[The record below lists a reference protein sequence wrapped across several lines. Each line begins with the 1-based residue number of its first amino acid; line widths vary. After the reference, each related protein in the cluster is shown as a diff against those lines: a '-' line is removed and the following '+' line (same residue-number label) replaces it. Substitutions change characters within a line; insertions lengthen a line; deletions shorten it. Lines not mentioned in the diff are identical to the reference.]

1 MSARHQPVGSSR
13 ALLAPPQYERHGS
26 PGMSALA
33 TPVGVSLEGS
43 TLPFVHLSSANQS
56 LSLHDASVGALARLP
71 GPVCT
76 LSVVGSTRD
85 GKSSWLNMYS
95 EWLRSA
101 WPEATRHAPSSFLV
115 EHAAFGTGTLGSW
128 LRVLSSGEEGA
139 FLPRTECRSLALI
152 DTQGMQAQAERGELS
167 MFTLNLLLSSTVVWN
182 VMYQYNE
189 DALEVL
195 RAAFAHVQATLPR
208 EPFGRDSPN
217 LVVVLRDARLRMQ
230 QAGRSIPPEG
240 LLHAAL
246 QPVGDRLDATR
257 TAIVS
262 LFPNRTMFTMR
273 HPESA
278 ELAELAEE
286 GLPDQ
291 KSAFWKSFEAS
302 ALKVTSRLT
311 PKLADGVALGGPL
324 LAATARSLAMSASK
338 HGSSDSAALTREAL
352 LERGRVTFEAQRAR
366 RKARATPHATPA
378 ATPTSGT

>member
-1 MSARHQPVGSSR
+1 MSRFLVLSLACVGPVRVLGGSFRMSARHQPVGSSR

-302 ALKVTSRLT
+302 ALKVYTQRPSLTLAELPPLPPPVLSRV
-311 PKLADGVALGGPL
+311 PPSVHGPCL
-324 LAATARSLAMSASK
+324 PLPPPFLSRAPWSL
-338 HGSSDSAALTREAL
+338 
-352 LERGRVTFEAQRAR
+352 RGPRL
-366 RKARATPHATPA
+366 
-378 ATPTSGT
+378 